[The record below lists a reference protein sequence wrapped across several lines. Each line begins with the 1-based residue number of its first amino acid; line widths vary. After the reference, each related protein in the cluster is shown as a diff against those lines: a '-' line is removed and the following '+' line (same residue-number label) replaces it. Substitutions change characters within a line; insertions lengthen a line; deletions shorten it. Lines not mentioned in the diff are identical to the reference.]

1 MAVRRVDAGA
11 QPQSGIREPDLHAG
25 HRRRE
30 PARRVVL
37 GSDRPLAVRSELGAV
52 EPQAAEPG
60 LGESVVVVARH
71 EHERAAGQRCAE
83 RLDERRGH
91 LERLRERALAQLE
104 RVTQQH
110 DPVVSTDRVD
120 EPLAHARV
128 AGHVRPA
135 ERAEMKVRDDRRAHA
150 RDGGSRAFAPGARQL
165 DLAEVPTFCRHNR
178 FTADCPICS
187 KGTVLDP
194 NLKPSRPRR
203 TSSTRSGGAR
213 RSAAPAGATV
223 SRGVFASAGPYE
235 DGRELRLEKVP
246 GGLRLAAW
254 HAGQLVRAAPV
265 LELRDLPG
273 LLADAAEKD
282 LLALP
287 ALGSEAE
294 PSQDGQGTSPGRSG
308 ELRDELR
315 VERLDGERLRIA
327 RWIMRPNRGWELQ
340 EAPVMLPPARFTQ
353 ALEAAASAGALAAA
367 PSEPVLPSDPGT

>member
-1 MAVRRVDAGA
+1 M
-11 QPQSGIREPDLHAG
+11 
-25 HRRRE
+25 
-30 PARRVVL
+30 
-37 GSDRPLAVRSELGAV
+37 
-52 EPQAAEPG
+52 
-60 LGESVVVVARH
+60 
-71 EHERAAGQRCAE
+71 
-83 RLDERRGH
+83 
-91 LERLRERALAQLE
+91 
-104 RVTQQH
+104 
-110 DPVVSTDRVD
+110 
-120 EPLAHARV
+120 
-128 AGHVRPA
+128 
-135 ERAEMKVRDDRRAHA
+135 
-150 RDGGSRAFAPGARQL
+150 
-165 DLAEVPTFCRHNR
+165 AEVPTFCRHNR

-213 RSAAPAGATV
+213 RSAASAGATV

-273 LLADAAEKD
+273 LLAEAAEKD

-287 ALGSEAE
+287 AFGSDAE
-294 PSQDGQGTSPGRSG
+294 PSQDGHGASPGRSG

-315 VERLDGERLRIA
+315 VERLEGERLRIA

-353 ALEAAASAGALAAA
+353 ALEAAASNGALAAA
-367 PSEPVLPSDPGT
+367 PSGASTQLGPVRSEPILPSDPAT